1 MSVRIRLART
11 ILSGSSFYRT
21 VHGER
26 GATRSPVD
34 ACQRAHRFLSESVE
48 YPKYLTVIGHR
59 KHVEWLNPLQLV

>member
-21 VHGER
+21 VRGER

-48 YPKYLTVIGHR
+48 YPEYLTVIGHR